1 MNVGPLHT
9 LILSAAP
16 PLNHYY
22 IPLPQLLWAGAH
34 NFEGVSPLHSALPDK
49 AINLFFSTSPKTLFP
64 RFNLVPG
71 PRGWILASMAGPWQM
86 YTKIAWKKMSPRQ
99 LCGNYFLDFLWPR
112 LWIIVNLFYSLAL
125 PVFLQARAF
134 HKDWEWE
141 RPEGRVRIQ
150 NSDPNTPFLSPFL
163 LLESQLEE

>member
-49 AINLFFSTSPKTLFP
+49 AINLFFFYLTQDSVPKIQLGTRAQRLNFGINGRPMTNVHKNSMEKNVSKTTLWQLFP
-64 RFNLVPG
+64 
-71 PRGWILASMAGPWQM
+71 
-86 YTKIAWKKMSPRQ
+86 
-99 LCGNYFLDFLWPR
+99 
-112 LWIIVNLFYSLAL
+112 
-125 PVFLQARAF
+125 
-134 HKDWEWE
+134 
-141 RPEGRVRIQ
+141 
-150 NSDPNTPFLSPFL
+150 
-163 LLESQLEE
+163 